1 MTSCFHLL
9 PVGDGVE
16 GMTMAR
22 NIGQSAE
29 QGEDQDNRRMNAYM
43 AGIDAHTDTQGEDE
57 EEEVAPRRRKG
68 RQARKVDYTV

>member
-1 MTSCFHLL
+1 
-9 PVGDGVE
+9 
-16 GMTMAR
+16 MAR

-29 QGEDQDNRRMNAYM
+29 QGEDQDDRRMNAYLSGITGEIPTGHM